1 MAQPVPE
8 NTFAETHTWI
18 KGQVKGSIALFVD
31 DMIQAGA
38 RASNV
43 ELLKA
48 LGKKWT
54 MSSPEHLGPR
64 DRHDKLKFTGV
75 MRSRQPHKTNGK
87 EECTYF

>member
-8 NTFAETHTWI
+8 DKLAETHTWM
-18 KGQVKGSIALFVD
+18 KGHLNGRIALFVD

-38 RASNV
+38 KASTV

-54 MSSPEHLGPR
+54 MSNPEYLGPL
-64 DRHDKLKFTGV
+64 DRHD
-75 MRSRQPHKTNGK
+75 
-87 EECTYF
+87 